1 MDLPLSVGVACVDC
15 GSAMSVLGDLIGS
28 QAAIVGRL
36 RGWGVEIVSTHP
48 ITGYVVKPG
57 LRVEVIRWSPG
68 HWEGITPGGHVV
80 DFGSQWELLVWL
92 EDLQ

>member
-1 MDLPLSVGVACVDC
+1 MDWGSGV
-15 GSAMSVLGDLIGS
+15 SALGDLIGS

-36 RGWGVEIVSTHP
+36 RCWGVEIVSEHP

-80 DFGSQWELLVWL
+80 DFASQWELLVWL